1 MRACNMSPHTTIAH
15 TKTPSLVL
23 TVAFLLLINC
33 VHPELQLKE
42 GIEEKGGGDR
52 SLSMVVAL
60 NVHLVF
66 DGGVGKDKAVTAAT

>member
-1 MRACNMSPHTTIAH
+1 MSPHTTIAH

-42 GIEEKGGGDR
+42 GIEEKGGG
-52 SLSMVVAL
+52 
-60 NVHLVF
+60 
-66 DGGVGKDKAVTAAT
+66 GGQVIEYGGCFECASGVWWRGG

>member
-1 MRACNMSPHTTIAH
+1 MSPHTTIAH

-42 GIEEKGGGDR
+42 GIEEKGEGGDR
-52 SLSMVVAL
+52 SLRMVVAL

>member
-1 MRACNMSPHTTIAH
+1 MRTCNMSPHTTITH
-15 TKTPSLVL
+15 TKTPSLVV

-42 GIEEKGGGDR
+42 GIEEKGGDR

>member
-1 MRACNMSPHTTIAH
+1 MRTCNKSPHTTIAH
-15 TKTPSLVL
+15 TKTQSLVL

-33 VHPELQLKE
+33 VHPELQLKD